1 MQRRH
6 LIAAG
11 LAAATP
17 IARAQSRAET
27 TWPSRPVSLVVGYAA
42 GGPTDLI
49 ARAIA
54 EPMGRRLG
62 QNVIVENRPG
72 ASGAVATIHVRNQP
86 ADTHQLLFN
95 GSGGLIMA
103 PLLNSKVGFRTSE
116 LVPVARV
123 SNYPYF
129 LVVSSASPIKSA
141 AELVQK
147 AREKEGALSYAS
159 AGPGS
164 GNHMA
169 TEWFQAATK
178 TRLVHAPYSG
188 DSAAMPDVIAGRIDF
203 AFLSGAVV
211 QQQEKAGKLRVLAT
225 ATTQRERAGGHPTVE
240 EAAGI
245 RGFAMEP
252 WTGIFG
258 PPGMPS
264 ENVQKINAAVAE
276 ALALPE
282 TRAKLDVLG
291 QYAFPETPARFK
303 AFIDEQAALWA
314 GIVRDANIP
323 RA

>member
-1 MQRRH
+1 MQRRL
-6 LIAAG
+6 LITAA
-11 LAAATP
+11 LASAVP
-17 IARAQSRAET
+17 MARAQSRADA
-27 TWPSRPVSLVVGYAA
+27 WPSRPVSLVVGYAA

-54 EPMGRRLG
+54 EPLGKRLG
-62 QNVIVENRPG
+62 QNCVVENRPG
-72 ASGAVATIHVRNQP
+72 ASGAVALIQARNQP
-86 ADTHQLLFN
+86 PETHQLLFH

-103 PLLNSKVGFRTSE
+103 PLLNSKIGYRHTD
-116 LVPVARV
+116 LTPVARV

-129 LVVSSASPIKSA
+129 LVVSAQSPIRTT
-141 AELVQK
+141 AELVQR
-147 AREKEGALSYAS
+147 AREKDGALSYAS

-169 TEWFQAATK
+169 TEWFQAATR
-178 TRLVHAPYSG
+178 TRLIHAPYAG
-188 DSAAMPDVIAGRIDF
+188 DSAAMPDVITGRIDF

-225 ATTQRERAGGHPTVE
+225 ATTQRERAGGYPTVE

-258 PPGMPS
+258 PPGMPADR
-264 ENVQKINAAVAE
+264 VQKINAAVAD
-276 ALALPE
+276 ALAQPE
-282 TRAKLDVLG
+282 TRKQLDVLG

-303 AFIDEQAALWA
+303 SFIDEQAMQWA
-314 GIVRDANIP
+314 GIVRDAKIA
-323 RA
+323 RE